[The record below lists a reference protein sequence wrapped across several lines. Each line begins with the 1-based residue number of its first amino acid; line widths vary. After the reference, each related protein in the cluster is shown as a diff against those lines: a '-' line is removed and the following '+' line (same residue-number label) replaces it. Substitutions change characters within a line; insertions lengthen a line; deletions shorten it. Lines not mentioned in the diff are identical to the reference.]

1 MSSEHAYDI
10 FISHASEDR
19 EIARPLAEG
28 LQQMGLKVWFDEFT
42 LKIGDKLRESI
53 DNGLTKSNYGV
64 VIVSRNFFLKEL
76 AQVGTG
82 RND

>member
-28 LQQMGLKVWFDEFT
+28 LQQWADFQSYRLS
-42 LKIGDKLRESI
+42 IGK
-53 DNGLTKSNYGV
+53 
-64 VIVSRNFFLKEL
+64 
-76 AQVGTG
+76 
-82 RND
+82 